1 MSYLSLVVVVVS
13 LTTFPFESNTTF
25 LPDLGYSIIVAIF
38 FLIIINT
45 SRFYNVYQTL
55 TDTSEWLNKGYQKVA
70 SKKDLQEGGLLKIEP
85 GSTPIVLAMANGK
98 VYAMDAVCSHE
109 GGPLE
114 EGTLEGYNLTC
125 PWHYA
130 IFDIRNAKV
139 SDQTVWATDLNSYP
153 VLIDEDS
160 GDIFVNPNVSGKDKE
175 KVSTQPSAE
184 EKATETT
191 QQLQEQRKQ
200 GESKP
205 SQFNLR
211 LLEKQKVE
219 GTDIMSFKFAK
230 QSQEEKQQQQQQG
243 QNDKRQLEYSAG
255 QFAFFDIGGVY
266 NDPEGPIRH
275 FTIASSPTE
284 HFIMISTRIRDT
296 PYKKRLASL
305 EEGTA
310 IAKIRGPEGKFIL
323 HEDDSKHAVFL
334 SGGIGVTPFRSMIKY
349 ATDKQLPIKI
359 VMFDSNRN
367 QTNILYKREFDE
379 CANINK
385 NLKIVYTI
393 TEEEG
398 GEEQPAHTSSSPS
411 SSKTVPWI
419 GERGR
424 IDKAMLGRH
433 LSDNEIIAS
442 IFYICGPPGMVNA
455 MQNLVQ
461 NELQIPKEQI
471 KIEEFTGY

>member
-1 MSYLSLVVVVVS
+1 MSERKL
-13 LTTFPFESNTTF
+13 
-25 LPDLGYSIIVAIF
+25 AIK
-38 FLIIINT
+38 
-45 SRFYNVYQTL
+45 
-55 TDTSEWLNKGYQKVA
+55 E
-70 SKKDLQEGGLLKIEP
+70 KDLQENKPVRIDVE
-85 GSTPIVLAMANGK
+85 SKPIVLTKVSGK

-114 EGTLEGYNLTC
+114 DGSIEGYNLTC

-130 IFDIRNAKV
+130 IFDVRNAKV
-139 SDQTVWATDLNSYP
+139 SDQTVWATDLNSYQ
-153 VLIDEDS
+153 VEVDEKS
-160 GDIFVNPNVSGKDKE
+160 GDIYVHLEASREGKDGL
-175 KVSTQPSAE
+175 STQPSAE
-184 EKATETT
+184 EKVTETT
-191 QQLQEQRKQ
+191 QQLQEQRKR

-230 QSQEEKQQQQQQG
+230 QEEEGQQEQQQQQQQQQQQV
-243 QNDKRQLEYSAG
+243 QNGKRQLEHSAG

-284 HFIMISTRIRDT
+284 DFIMISTRIRDT
-296 PYKKRLASL
+296 PYKKRLSSL
-305 EEGTA
+305 EENTT
-310 IAKIRGPEGKFIL
+310 IVKVRGPEGKFTL
-323 HEDDSKHAVFL
+323 HEDYSKPAVFL

-367 QTNILYKREFDE
+367 QTNILYKKEFDE
-379 CANINK
+379 CADINK
-385 NLKIVYTI
+385 NLKLVYTI

-398 GEEQPAHTSSSPS
+398 GEEQPAQTSSSPS
-411 SSKTVPWI
+411 YSKPVAWN

-424 IDKAMLGRH
+424 IDKAMLTRY
-433 LSDNEIIAS
+433 LSDNDITNS
-442 IFYICGPPGMVNA
+442 IFYICGPPGMVKA
-455 MQNLVQ
+455 MQNLIQ
-461 NELQIPKEQI
+461 NELQIQKENI

>member
-1 MSYLSLVVVVVS
+1 MAMAK
-13 LTTFPFESNTTF
+13 N
-25 LPDLGYSIIVAIF
+25 GHQRVA
-38 FLIIINT
+38 N
-45 SRFYNVYQTL
+45 
-55 TDTSEWLNKGYQKVA
+55 
-70 SKKDLQEGGLLKIEP
+70 KKDLQEGSLLKVEP
-85 GSTPIVLAMANGK
+85 QGKPIVLSMVDEK

-109 GGPLE
+109 CGSLE
-114 EGTLEGYNLTC
+114 EGTLERYNLTC

-130 IFDIRNAKV
+130 IFDVRNAKV

-175 KVSTQPSAE
+175 KISTQPSAE
-184 EKATETT
+184 EKVTETT
-191 QQLQEQRKQ
+191 QQLQEQRKRD
-200 GESKP
+200 ESKP

-211 LLEKQKVE
+211 LVEKQKVE

-230 QSQEEKQQQQQQG
+230 QEEEGQQEQEQQQQVQSG
-243 QNDKRQLEYSAG
+243 KRQLEHSAG

-284 HFIMISTRIRDT
+284 DFIMISTRIRDT
-296 PYKKRLASL
+296 PYKKRLSSL
-305 EEGTA
+305 EENTT
-310 IAKIRGPEGKFIL
+310 IVKVRGPEGKFTL
-323 HEDDSKHAVFL
+323 HEDYSKRAVFL

-385 NLKIVYTI
+385 NLKIVYTV

-398 GEEQPAHTSSSPS
+398 GEEQPVQISSSLS
-411 SSKTVPWI
+411 SSRTVTWN

-424 IDKAMLGRH
+424 IDKAMLTRY
-433 LSDNEIIAS
+433 LSDNNIKSS

-461 NELQIPKEQI
+461 NELQISKEQI

>member
-1 MSYLSLVVVVVS
+1 M
-13 LTTFPFESNTTF
+13 TMAK
-25 LPDLGYSIIVAIF
+25 DGHQRVA
-38 FLIIINT
+38 N
-45 SRFYNVYQTL
+45 
-55 TDTSEWLNKGYQKVA
+55 
-70 SKKDLQEGGLLKIEP
+70 KKDFQEGSLLKVEP
-85 GSTPIVLAMANGK
+85 QGKPIVLSMVDGK

-130 IFDIRNAKV
+130 IFDVRNAKV

-160 GDIFVNPNVSGKDKE
+160 GDIFVNPKVSGKDKE
-175 KVSTQPSAE
+175 KISTQPSAE
-184 EKATETT
+184 EKVTETT
-191 QQLQEQRKQ
+191 QQLQEQRKRD
-200 GESKP
+200 ESKP

-211 LLEKQKVE
+211 LVEKQKVE

-230 QSQEEKQQQQQQG
+230 QEEEGQQEQQQEQQQQQQQVQSG
-243 QNDKRQLEYSAG
+243 KRQLEHSAG

-284 HFIMISTRIRDT
+284 DFIMISTRIRDT
-296 PYKKRLASL
+296 PYKKRLSSL
-305 EEGTA
+305 EENTT
-310 IAKIRGPEGKFIL
+310 IVKVRGPEGKFTL
-323 HEDDSKHAVFL
+323 HEDYLKPAVFL

-359 VMFDSNRN
+359 AMFDSNRN
-367 QTNILYKREFDE
+367 QTNILYKMEFDE

-385 NLKIVYTI
+385 NLKIVYTV

-398 GEEQPAHTSSSPS
+398 GEEQPVQTSSSLS
-411 SSKTVPWI
+411 SSRTVTWN

-424 IDKAMLGRH
+424 IDRAMLTRY
-433 LSDNEIIAS
+433 LSDNDIKSS

-461 NELQIPKEQI
+461 NELQISKEQI
-471 KIEEFTGY
+471 KVEEFTGY

>member
-1 MSYLSLVVVVVS
+1 MSK
-13 LTTFPFESNTTF
+13 N
-25 LPDLGYSIIVAIF
+25 
-38 FLIIINT
+38 
-45 SRFYNVYQTL
+45 
-55 TDTSEWLNKGYQKVA
+55 GYQKVA
-70 SKKDLQEGGLLKIEP
+70 NKKDLQEGGLLKVEP
-85 GSTPIVLAMANGK
+85 QDKSIVLSMTNGE
-98 VYAMDAVCSHE
+98 VHAMDAVCSHE

-130 IFDIRNAKV
+130 IFDVRNAKV

-175 KVSTQPSAE
+175 KISTQPSAE
-184 EKATETT
+184 EKVTETT
-191 QQLQEQRKQ
+191 QQLQKQRKR

-205 SQFNLR
+205 SEFNLR
-211 LLEKQKVE
+211 LLEKQKLE

-230 QSQEEKQQQQQQG
+230 QEEEGQQEQQQQQQV
-243 QNDKRQLEYSAG
+243 QNGKRQLEYSAG
-255 QFAFFDIGGVY
+255 QFAFFDIGSVY

-275 FTIASSPTE
+275 FTIASSPIE
-284 HFIMISTRIRDT
+284 DFIMISTRIRDT
-296 PYKKRLASL
+296 PYKKRLSSL
-305 EEGTA
+305 EENTT
-310 IAKIRGPEGKFIL
+310 IVKVRGPEGKFTL
-323 HEDDSKHAVFL
+323 HEDYSKPAVFL

-367 QTNILYKREFDE
+367 QTNILYKREFDK

-385 NLKIVYTI
+385 NLKIVYTV

-398 GEEQPAHTSSSPS
+398 GEETSSSLS
-411 SSKTVPWI
+411 SSRTVTWN

-424 IDKAMLGRH
+424 IDKAMLTRY
-433 LSDNEIIAS
+433 LSDNDIKSS